1 MAVIIDMDSS
11 VQQREAELVKGVYE
25 RSREAEYRLYSY
37 CSRYYYEKYRGVFYA
52 PKEAADEIF
61 QNTFIKFWENIESR
75 KLYAEEDRVLVKNG
89 MPLSGS
95 IRTYFMGIAKLKYL
109 EWMHEHPYYADPETE
124 MGRKIREEGFNEAE
138 YMDMLYDDSENVQLE
153 IIADIISRMSERC
166 YEILSKFYYEGKDL
180 DRILIEIPSVESK
193 NALKTKKHKCME
205 TLRTSAN
212 ETYKRYLNYK

>member
-1 MAVIIDMDSS
+1 
-11 VQQREAELVKGVYE
+11 
-25 RSREAEYRLYSY
+25 
-37 CSRYYYEKYRGVFYA
+37 
-52 PKEAADEIF
+52 
-61 QNTFIKFWENIESR
+61 
-75 KLYAEEDRVLVKNG
+75 
-89 MPLSGS
+89 
-95 IRTYFMGIAKLKYL
+95 
-109 EWMHEHPYYADPETE
+109 

-138 YMDMLYDDSENVQLE
+138 YMDMLYDDRENVQLE